1 MDVGVMRFDVYW
13 VDLNPTVGTEI
24 NKIRPCVI
32 VSPDVLNKTLDTAII
47 APLTTTIRKYP
58 SRINCTVAG
67 KLSQVCLDQIRA
79 VDQKRL
85 LKKMAVIDS
94 STQVEVSEV
103 LVEMFVL

>member
-1 MDVGVMRFDVYW
+1 MRFDVYW
-13 VDLNPTVGTEI
+13 VDLNPTLGREI

-47 APLTTTIRKYP
+47 APLTTTIRNYP
-58 SRINCTVAG
+58 SRIKCTVAD

-85 LKKMAVIDS
+85 LKKMAVLDS
-94 STQVEVSEV
+94 STQLKICRV
-103 LVEMFVL
+103 LIEMFEL

>member
-1 MDVGVMRFDVYW
+1 MDVGVTRFDVYW

-47 APLTTTIRKYP
+47 APLTTAIRKYP
-58 SRINCTVAG
+58 SRINCTVVG
-67 KLSQVCLDQIRA
+67 KLSQVCLDQITA
-79 VDQKRL
+79 VDQRRL

-94 STQVEVSEV
+94 STQVKVSEV
-103 LVEMFVL
+103 LVEMFEL